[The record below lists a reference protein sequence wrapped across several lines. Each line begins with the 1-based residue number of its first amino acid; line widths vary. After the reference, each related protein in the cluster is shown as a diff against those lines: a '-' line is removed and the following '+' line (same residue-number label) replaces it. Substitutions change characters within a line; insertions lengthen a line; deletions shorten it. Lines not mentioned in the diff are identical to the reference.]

1 MSFLTPVGLPWNKL
15 QETAATEV
23 DIPESRYHTRVL
35 ELMLL
40 TSFLGDD
47 STLFLQ
53 MKAANRYFQWV
64 LKHCNRTRN

>member
-15 QETAATEV
+15 QETAAAEV

-40 TSFLGDD
+40 TSL
-47 STLFLQ
+47 L
-53 MKAANRYFQWV
+53 
-64 LKHCNRTRN
+64 

>member
-1 MSFLTPVGLPWNKL
+1 MSILTPLGLHWNKL
-15 QETAATEV
+15 QETAAAEV

-40 TSFLGDD
+40 TSILGDD

-53 MKAANRYFQWV
+53 MKDANMYFQWV
-64 LKHCNRTRN
+64 LKDFNRTRN